1 MIKRGDIVFL
11 RRAGGIIKDIPK
23 EDKSRIGLVIDEH
36 IEKGCYP
43 QYRVQFKDE
52 RKWFHSQY
60 LQKIEKQRGE

>member
-11 RRAGGIIKDIPK
+11 RRAGGIIKDTPK

-43 QYRVQFKDE
+43 QYRVQFQNE
-52 RKWFHSQY
+52 CKWFHSQY
-60 LQKIEKQRGE
+60 LQKIQK